1 MNVAVARP
9 SLAPADVAALPGWA
23 VPRAGVTDAV
33 EAAYLAG
40 AALNALDNLVRY
52 EPAWAG
58 AWRQRIAL
66 KAAAS
71 MARLLGHRED
81 EAALRDAWYLRPV
94 GTDPGPAGD
103 LLAAWR
109 RLTGRSPALDGD
121 GLRSLVALIGL
132 PWSDALAP
140 IPELVATAAGSPRPA
155 PLLAA
160 AIAADVVARVPHGE
174 VLAWWVADLVLAA
187 RLGWPVPVP
196 ILATQVHAAILRGD
210 TGRRLRP
217 ADAGFERG
225 LCLAAAAGAAAACRL
240 AGDIARRAGR
250 LEAVAPKLRSKGAA
264 EAIRLLL
271 TDDAVSGSLTT
282 PSLSR
287 WATRRLFE
295 RLSTLDAVRELSGRP
310 TFRLYGL

>member
-1 MNVAVARP
+1 MNAPIAAC
-9 SLAPADVAALPGWA
+9 LAPADVAALPGWA

-40 AALNALDNLVRY
+40 AALNALDNLVRR
-52 EPAWAG
+52 EPVWAG

-81 EAALRDAWYLRPV
+81 EAALRDAWYLRSA
-94 GTDPGPAGD
+94 GTDPGPAGN

-109 RLTGRSPALDGD
+109 RLASRTPSLDVD
-121 GLRSLVALIGL
+121 SLRSLTALLGL
-132 PWSDALAP
+132 PWSDALAA
-140 IPELVATAAGSPRPA
+140 IPELVAATAGSPRPA

-160 AIAADVVARVPHGE
+160 AVAADIVARAPNSE
-174 VLAWWVADLVLAA
+174 ALAWWVADLVLAA
-187 RLGWPVPVP
+187 RLRWPMPVP
-196 ILATQVHAAILRGD
+196 ILTTQAHAAILRGD

-217 ADAGFERG
+217 GEAGFECG
-225 LCLAAAAGAAAACRL
+225 LCLAAAAGAAEACRL
-240 AGDIARRAGR
+240 AGDIARRASR
-250 LEAVAPKLRSKGAA
+250 LATAAPKLRSKGAA

-271 TDDAVSGSLTT
+271 TDDAVSGTLTT
-282 PSLSR
+282 PTLSR

-295 RLSTLDAVRELSGRP
+295 RLSALDAVRELSGRS